1 MEQIKTE
8 ALIILMEECG
18 ELIQSCSKI
27 IRTNNSSVYRKQLQ
41 DEIGDVLTLIEW
53 VKKHGFVTDEQIKIR
68 MVEKKEK
75 LKQWSRLYGE

>member
-41 DEIGDVLTLIEW
+41 DEIGDVLTLSLI
-53 VKKHGFVTDEQIKIR
+53 HI
-68 MVEKKEK
+68 
-75 LKQWSRLYGE
+75 

>member
-18 ELIQSCSKI
+18 ELIQACSKI

-41 DEIGDVLTLIEW
+41 YDI
-53 VKKHGFVTDEQIKIR
+53 
-68 MVEKKEK
+68 
-75 LKQWSRLYGE
+75 

>member
-41 DEIGDVLTLIEW
+41 DEIGDVLTLIC
-53 VKKHGFVTDEQIKIR
+53 
-68 MVEKKEK
+68 
-75 LKQWSRLYGE
+75 LLYTSPSPRD